1 MSSPLRV
8 ITDQEWLLFSNH
20 SLGIK
25 HNATPATVGQYR
37 RIHGKPKGPRS
48 PGSGRP
54 QKYDLSRIDWSL
66 TTTANAERLGCS
78 PAYITLLRR
87 KHTDTNTDT
96 DTDFA

>member
-1 MSSPLRV
+1 MSSPLQV
-8 ITDQEWLLFSNH
+8 ITDQEWKHNSNH

-25 HNATPATVGQYR
+25 HRATAATVGQYR
-37 RIHGKPKGPRS
+37 RVHGKPKGPRS

-54 QKYDLSRIDWSL
+54 QKYDLSLIDWSL

-87 KHTDTNTDT
+87 KHAQPN

>member
-1 MSSPLRV
+1 MSSPLQV
-8 ITDQEWLLFSNH
+8 ITDQEWTHNSNQ

-25 HNATPATVGQYR
+25 HQATAATVGQYR
-37 RIHGKPKGPRS
+37 RVHGKPKGPRS

-54 QKYDLSRIDWSL
+54 QKYDLSLIDWSL

-87 KHTDTNTDT
+87 KHAQQN

>member
-1 MSSPLRV
+1 MSSPLQV
-8 ITDQEWLLFSNH
+8 ITDQEWTHNSNH

-25 HNATPATVGQYR
+25 YDSSPATVGQYR
-37 RIHGKPKGPRS
+37 RVHGKPKGPRS

-54 QKYDLSRIDWSL
+54 KKYDLSLIDWSL

-87 KHTDTNTDT
+87 KHAQQN